1 MQEVSRRITTLLTL
15 ILTVLTMRQGTAHG
29 AETILVSAAA
39 SLRESL
45 TEIGS
50 SYIKSRPDQRVR
62 FNFAS
67 SGTLQQ
73 QIERGAPVDV
83 FISAA
88 DKQMNALGA
97 KNLVIHAT
105 RRVLAHNELVLI
117 VPRTSRIPIE
127 SFSDLS
133 SPAVR
138 RIAIGA
144 PASVPA
150 GEYAEQMLRKLG
162 LWNRVRLKAV
172 QGKDVREVLTQVAL
186 GNVDA
191 GLVYRT
197 DAATT
202 PQVRVVKAA
211 PKGSHQPIN
220 YSMAVVTST
229 RHSAAARAFLNYLQ
243 SPSARAVLRRRGF
256 IVPR

>member
-1 MQEVSRRITTLLTL
+1 
-15 ILTVLTMRQGTAHG
+15 
-29 AETILVSAAA
+29 
-39 SLRESL
+39 
-45 TEIGS
+45 
-50 SYIKSRPDQRVR
+50 VR

-73 QIERGAPVDV
+73 QIQRGAPVDV

-88 DKQMNALGA
+88 DKQMNALA
-97 KNLVIHAT
+97 TKNLILHST
-105 RRVLAHNELVLI
+105 RRILAHNELVLV
-117 VPRTSRIPIE
+117 VPRMARVPIRN
-127 SFSDLS
+127 FSDLG
-133 SPAVR
+133 SPSVR

-150 GEYAEQMLRKLG
+150 GQYAEQMLRKLG
-162 LWNRVRLKAV
+162 LWNRVQPKAV

-202 PQVRVVKAA
+202 PQVRIVKAA
-211 PKGSHQPIN
+211 PKGSHQSIN
-220 YSMAVVTST
+220 YPMAVVTST
-229 RHSAAARAFLNYLQ
+229 RNGTTARGFLSFLQ
-243 SPSARAVLRRRGF
+243 TSTAKAILKRRGF
-256 IVPR
+256 LVPR

>member
-1 MQEVSRRITTLLTL
+1 
-15 ILTVLTMRQGTAHG
+15 
-29 AETILVSAAA
+29 
-39 SLRESL
+39 
-45 TEIGS
+45 
-50 SYIKSRPDQRVR
+50 VR

-88 DKQMNALGA
+88 DKQMNALAA
-97 KNLVIHAT
+97 KNLIVPST

-117 VPRTSRIPIE
+117 VPRTSRVTVK

-133 SPAVR
+133 NPLVR
-138 RIAIGA
+138 RVAIGA

-150 GEYAEQMLRKLG
+150 GQYAEQMLRKLG
-162 LWNRVRLKAV
+162 LWNSVRPKAV

-202 PQVRVVKAA
+202 PQVRIVKSA
-211 PKGSHQPIN
+211 PRGSHRPIN
-220 YSMAVVTST
+220 YPMALVTST
-229 RHSAAARAFLNYLQ
+229 RNGETARAFLRFLQ
-243 SPSARAVLRRRGF
+243 TQRAKAVLKRRGF
-256 IVPR
+256 VVSR

>member
-1 MQEVSRRITTLLTL
+1 
-15 ILTVLTMRQGTAHG
+15 
-29 AETILVSAAA
+29 
-39 SLRESL
+39 
-45 TEIGS
+45 
-50 SYIKSRPDQRVR
+50 VR

-88 DKQMNALGA
+88 DKQMNSLAT
-97 KNLVIHAT
+97 KNLIMHST
-105 RRVLAHNELVLI
+105 RRILAHNELVLV
-117 VPRTSRIPIE
+117 VPRTARVPIRN
-127 SFSDLS
+127 FSDLG
-133 SPAVR
+133 SPSVR

-150 GEYAEQMLRKLG
+150 GQYAEQMLRKLG
-162 LWNRVRLKAV
+162 LWNRVQPKAV

-202 PQVRVVKAA
+202 PQVRIVKAA
-211 PKGSHQPIN
+211 PKGSHQSHQLFDGGCHE
-220 YSMAVVTST
+220 YSQ
-229 RHSAAARAFLNYLQ
+229 RHNGARLFEFSSNLNGQSHLEAARFPCAALIRELNSKRDGEFHQ
-243 SPSARAVLRRRGF
+243 SELKRNS
-256 IVPR
+256 